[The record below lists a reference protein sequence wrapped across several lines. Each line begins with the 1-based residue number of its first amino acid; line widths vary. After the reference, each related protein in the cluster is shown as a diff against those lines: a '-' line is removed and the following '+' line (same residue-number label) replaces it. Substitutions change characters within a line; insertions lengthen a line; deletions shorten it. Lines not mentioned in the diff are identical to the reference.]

1 MLDLDEVRNRHI
13 ARFDAIEREASLVY
27 STLVLPNWGG
37 PLHGFPETLYGFMM
51 AVFARFDLLSAYWK
65 GDVSWKGQ
73 TVRMIEFLNTKVDPK
88 VKTKNCPKR
97 GEENHLF

>member
-13 ARFDAIEREASLVY
+13 TRFDAIEREASLVY

-73 TVRMIEFLNTKVDPK
+73 TVRMIEFLNTFIRQEIEA
-88 VKTKNCPKR
+88 NSLAQSCPI
-97 GEENHLF
+97 